1 MNLFTCNC
9 LTFFI
14 HVHLDYVPK
23 IPSHADLELI
33 FDKEVCNR
41 GVACSLLC
49 WQATPSITKFL
60 NFWPIWALFEWFG
73 LLSLGQPL
81 QIILFNLIFFL
92 PLGHVHLW
100 SDEQAR
106 LCPKDAESCRSRI
119 DFRHFLPGCSA
130 LFVQDF
136 PRYLDAYQPVY
147 GYCCTAFNQGHT
159 DIFVIWRL
167 FLRDTWRRKKS
178 SKQNKQKR

>member
-1 MNLFTCNC
+1 MDKHETC
-9 LTFFI
+9 LSRI
-14 HVHLDYVPK
+14 D
-23 IPSHADLELI
+23 
-33 FDKEVCNR
+33 
-41 GVACSLLC
+41 
-49 WQATPSITKFL
+49 
-60 NFWPIWALFEWFG
+60 FWPISALNEWFR

-81 QIILFNLIFFL
+81 KIFLFNFIFFL

-119 DFRHFLPGCSA
+119 DFRHFLPRCSA

-167 FLRDTWRRKKS
+167 FLRHMKKKKS